1 MDNNNDFLYLIA
13 RLMHSKSVQHIRN
26 DIKKLGNFYVNLIG
40 RLDLSKTKKDI
51 EAQSKG
57 MKISITPDVNSKGVQ
72 SATKQAMNNAQK
84 VANTNKVKVGFELDR
99 DKLVNQIKILGKE
112 NSKLFGNSDMAA
124 KYNNLLDSAKL
135 AQSKGELKSLRK
147 QLSAF
152 RAELKAS
159 NNDGLSWGNKL
170 KESIK
175 RYTTLFGG
183 ASFVYTISNQI
194 RNAWQEAKT
203 LDDALVDLQKVT
215 DEINSRDALYKYFDR
230 AVDKA
235 KELNVKV
242 SSLIYSITEFKK
254 MGWSLGDSEIGA
266 EWATKLENVGDVDI
280 DTAIASIKTSIA
292 SFDTIG
298 GYGNDQLDKKLEAYV
313 DLINNM
319 SNKYSI
325 DAQGLSEAIRLS
337 AGTLTEA
344 HTSIEEAVTMFA
356 TANKYYNNPDYLGN
370 TVKIGSL
377 RLRASSGDTSAMEE
391 LEEMGENVEELTSAT
406 STLREKLLGLTGV
419 DIMVDENTF
428 KSYYD
433 QLLEISQV
441 IDKLDDTS
449 RANVL
454 ETLFGKNRS
463 AAGAAILSGMQESAS
478 AYEDAITSVGSATK
492 EYEVWMQSADAA
504 SQRFANNMTEVYQ
517 GIINGNTVR
526 DLTNMGSS
534 VLEFANAWGILE
546 GSLRGVL
553 LLGVGKFITTASM
566 AFVQGTKSVER
577 YGQAL
582 RMVNNIPNGNQRY
595 DYLKK
600 LASVTR
606 TLTNEQLKQVLSNKN
621 LSQQE
626 KIRVLQLS
634 GLGKKA
640 ATAKLAEMGLTKATQ
655 AQTVA
660 NNANLLSVEGL
671 KNAMIGL
678 GVTIKTWF
686 MSNPIGIV
694 LMGISLGA
702 SAISSAISNSNQKI
716 EEQKAKTAELTET
729 WNSEKDSINQ
739 TISKYQELNKKLADS
754 ALTTE
759 EIAATKEELSSIQDT
774 LVSQYGSEANGIDL
788 VNGKYEEQISK
799 LRELNAEKAKEYIAQ
814 NAATVQDD
822 RNYLTDT
829 IAVSMNLEG
838 KEFDEL
844 EKYLLENG
852 LEKVFAPKEGFII
865 SDTGTR
871 EELYNQLVNLY
882 SDVANDFG
890 SDSSNP
896 AVKEFQTAL
905 SELINNAFDTE
916 QMEQAKANVRAYAEA
931 EVLNSNVGRELYDR
945 ATTAVNEYNKAL
957 ASGEAKNNLEAVRVE
972 IDAAELD
979 IYGADQVFQNI
990 WDGISSGASDT
1001 ANAVKQVNEAFSSF
1015 DGSEIGERLQYIKAQ
1030 FDVGEISYREYF
1042 ESLQSEIDNIDF
1054 SNYTDSLEEAQAA
1067 VQQFFVD
1074 SMQENAE
1081 GLSELVDEFDSG
1093 KISITEYLEGY
1104 VSIGQTLSK
1113 LTDDLQE
1120 NSASWNA
1127 NGEAIDSA
1135 TSQALDNTQTQ
1146 LSSAINTIQSYQD
1159 SIYSLE
1165 QIMTQSVEVGS
1176 DEFAAHAQVIA
1187 QDLAMIVQQGGL
1199 MADEVS
1205 RVLGTTTSEIAQS
1218 LTKNVSNQGLAAQA
1232 ISANTNSA
1240 ITNMATAVGTLFDT
1254 LGNAISNF
1262 KVDVTFGVKSIT
1274 TQDADLGILG
1284 NVKLPAVKFGL
1295 KASGESLSQI
1305 GSAISSFGK
1314 SVASNF
1320 TPQMID
1326 INDFVFGNTDNTKD
1340 YNYTPSLNTLKNY
1353 NDALGNAKKGGSG
1366 SSKETA
1372 ETFDWIKNKVEAV
1385 QRVIANLGKTVS
1397 ATYKSWTKRN
1407 SALSEQISKIK
1418 EEISVQKQ
1426 AYAEYMSMANGV
1438 GLSTHYQDLVKNG
1451 ALDISTIT
1459 DETLVEK
1466 IKSFEEFYNKAIG
1479 CQDTISDLNDELAEL
1494 ARTKFDNLDKQFKNI
1509 EEEIQH
1515 EIDMVE
1521 GYIDQTEAKG
1531 HIESKSA
1538 YESLIKSTQK
1548 NVDLLTQKYSALVQQ
1563 RDEAMSIG
1571 KADMY
1576 SDYWYEL
1583 TADINSVESALQD
1596 ANTVLIEYNNSLREL
1611 EWDRFDYIQKRISS
1625 ISKETE
1631 FILGLL
1637 SEVEHFDDKGNLT
1650 DEGQAVMGL
1659 HTQGYNVAMNQADQ
1673 YATEIEKLNKELEVD
1688 PNNQTLLERR
1698 EQLLGLQRES
1708 IELAKE
1714 EQDAIMDLVQQGID
1728 KQIEAMETLAKKYK
1742 DTLHE
1747 ADDLYDFQ
1755 KKVENYNKEIASLE
1769 KQLSAWQGDDSEE
1782 AKSKI
1787 QQIRVGLEEAKENR
1801 EEAEREQYI
1810 RETEKLL
1817 DSLVDEYTETLNGR
1831 MDDIN
1836 GLMSETIRS
1845 VNENALIINETLQS
1859 TAESVGYTLSEEMQN
1874 IWSGS
1879 DGIKAVVSM
1888 YGDDFN
1894 TNVTTVN
1901 NTLLGIKSLLESMID
1916 ESDKDASDNI
1926 VETTKPSTS
1935 TPSTPTPTPTP
1946 STPSATTNPSGTSS
1960 SSTSTIKVG
1969 GKINAGSAK
1978 IYDYAGD
1985 TSGERQLFRDDPIYT
2000 VLSEKN
2006 GYLKVRHHKLSS
2018 GVTGWFKKSDVKAY
2032 KTGGLVDYTGLA
2044 WVDGQ
2049 KKKPEAFLNAQ
2060 DTENISEL
2068 KDVLKEVD
2076 PLLTVEQI
2084 REFTSTMDGFKP
2096 IVESMVIR
2104 PNFVPNTS
2112 MNQNVTIHNEFTL
2125 HEVQN
2130 GEQVIDYLQRSKR
2143 FENIMYDIAFNKNS
2157 LAKYR
2162 W

>member
-1 MDNNNDFLYLIA
+1 
-13 RLMHSKSVQHIRN
+13 MHSKSVQHIRN

-40 RLDLSKTKKDI
+40 KLDLSKTKKDI

-57 MKISITPDVNSKGVQ
+57 MNINVTPDVNSKGVQ

-112 NSKLFGNSDMAA
+112 NSKLFGSSDMTA

-159 NNDGLSWGNKL
+159 NNDGLSWVNKL

-175 RYTTLFGG
+175 RYTSLFGG

-194 RNAWQEAKT
+194 RNAWQEAKI

-230 AVDKA
+230 SVDKA

-292 SFDTIG
+292 SFDTID

-391 LEEMGENVEELTSAT
+391 LEEMGESVEELTSAT

-428 KSYYD
+428 KSYYN
-433 QLLEISQV
+433 QLLEISGV

-478 AYEDAITSVGSATK
+478 AYADAITSAGSATK

-504 SQRFANNMTEVYQ
+504 SQRFANNVTEAYQ
-517 GIINGNTVR
+517 SIINGNTVR

-595 DYLKK
+595 DYLKQ
-600 LASVTR
+600 LASVTK
-606 TLTNEQLKQVLSNKN
+606 TLTNEQLKQVLSNKS

-626 KIRVLQLS
+626 KIRLLQLS
-634 GLGKKA
+634 GLSKKA

-660 NNANLLSVEGL
+660 NNANILSVEGL
-671 KNAMIGL
+671 KNAMMGL

-686 MSNPIGIV
+686 MSNPIGIA

-716 EEQKAKTAELTET
+716 EEQKARTSELTET
-729 WNSEKDSINQ
+729 WKADSDALND
-739 TISKYQELNKKLADS
+739 TISEYQELQKKLSDTS
-754 ALTTE
+754 LTTE
-759 EIAATKEELSSIQDT
+759 EVKLIKEELATVQDSLIT
-774 LVSQYGSEANGIDL
+774 KYGEEASGIDL
-788 VNGKYEEQISK
+788 LNGKYDEQIAK
-799 LRELNAEKAKEYIAQ
+799 LRELSAEKAKEYIAQ
-814 NAATVQDD
+814 NASVVEDD
-822 RNYLTDT
+822 RKYLTET
-829 IAVSMNLEG
+829 VAVSMKLGENDFEGLES
-838 KEFDEL
+838 
-844 EKYLLENG
+844 YLSKNG
-852 LEKVFAPKEGFII
+852 LSKTFLAKDGFYIGG
-865 SDTGTR
+865 TGTR

-882 SDVANDFG
+882 SDVAEDFG
-890 SDSSNP
+890 SDTDNP
-896 AVKEFQTAL
+896 AVKAFQLAL
-905 SELINNAFDTE
+905 SDVINNSFDKDE
-916 QMEQAKANVRAYAEA
+916 MEQAKSNVQAFAEA
-931 EVLNSNVGRELYDR
+931 ELLSNNTGRELYDK
-945 ATTAVNEYNKAL
+945 ATNAVNTYNEAL
-957 ASGEAKNNLEAVRVE
+957 ESGVGVEEAKNNLESVRNEV
-972 IDAAELD
+972 DNMTLD
-979 IYGADQVFQNI
+979 IYGAEDVFQSVFENI
-990 WDGISSGASDT
+990 SQEAIET
-1001 ANAVKQVNEAFSSF
+1001 ANVISTSFVEKGFSKSKMISELNDTSEGFEELGKIYESIADSDPFDFKLLDNDNFKETFSGLGEVYTDFVEQVASTPNDINACQSAFDNLVTEWIKSLNILEGVTEENANLTVSMLEQMGVANAQQIVDQMFTIVNEESQIINDAEEEFLATYQNYLSSK
-1015 DGSEIGERLQYIKAQ
+1015 D
-1030 FDVGEISYREYF
+1030 
-1042 ESLQSEIDNIDF
+1042 
-1054 SNYTDSLEEAQAA
+1054 EADLA
-1067 VQQFFVD
+1067 
-1074 SMQENAE
+1074 
-1081 GLSELVDEFDSG
+1081 
-1093 KISITEYLEGY
+1093 YLESSASKNGQL
-1104 VSIGQTLSK
+1104 VSALGESYQQDYKNWCDLLSK
-1113 LTDDLQE
+1113 K
-1120 NSASWNA
+1120 A
-1127 NGEAIDSA
+1127 EAYNR
-1135 TSQALDNTQTQ
+1135 L
-1146 LSSAINTIQSYQD
+1146 
-1159 SIYSLE
+1159 
-1165 QIMTQSVEVGS
+1165 V
-1176 DEFAAHAQVIA
+1176 
-1187 QDLAMIVQQGGL
+1187 
-1199 MADEVS
+1199 
-1205 RVLGTTTSEIAQS
+1205 
-1218 LTKNVSNQGLAAQA
+1218 
-1232 ISANTNSA
+1232 
-1240 ITNMATAVGTLFDT
+1240 TAVGGSYNSAVST
-1254 LGNAISNF
+1254 
-1262 KVDVTFGVKSIT
+1262 VDNLMANGITPTMSSIT
-1274 TQDADLGILG
+1274 AAEAAKGQYQMLTEAANKAKNSLKLDLSTI
-1284 NVKLPAVKFGL
+1284 KTDFGSSY
-1295 KASGESLSQI
+1295 KPTSAS
-1305 GSAISSFGK
+1305 
-1314 SVASNF
+1314 
-1320 TPQMID
+1320 
-1326 INDFVFGNTDNTKD
+1326 
-1340 YNYTPSLNTLKNY
+1340 
-1353 NDALGNAKKGGSG
+1353 GGSG
-1366 SSKETA
+1366 SSSSKSKETT
-1372 ETFDWIKNKVEAV
+1372 ETFDWIKNKIEAV
-1385 QRVIANLGKTVS
+1385 QRVISNLGKTVS

-1407 SALSEQISKIK
+1407 SALSEQISNIN
-1418 EEISVQKQ
+1418 EEISVQQQ
-1426 AYAEYMSMANGV
+1426 AYAKYTSMANGV

-1451 ALDISTIT
+1451 AIDISTIT
-1459 DETLVEK
+1459 DETLIEQ
-1466 IKSFEEFYNKAIG
+1466 IKSFEEFYGKAIS
-1479 CQDTISDLNDELAEL
+1479 CQDAIADLNDELADL
-1494 ARTKFDNLDKQFKNI
+1494 ARTQFDNLDKQFKNI

-1515 EIDMVE
+1515 EIDIVE

-1531 HIESKSA
+1531 YIENKSA

-1583 TADINSVESALQD
+1583 TADINSVESALQE
-1596 ANTVLIEYNNSLREL
+1596 ANTALIEYNNSLREL
-1611 EWDRFDYIQKRISS
+1611 EWERFDKGQEMISDLTAES
-1625 ISKETE
+1625 EFLRDLMSDEKMFDEKGNATE
-1631 FILGLL
+1631 FGDATFGLHAVDYNTYMSQATDYTKELLELNKQIAEDPSNQLLLDRRRELIETQREMILSANEEREAMKSLAEEGYNTMLDYMNELIDKRKSALDEMKSLSDYEKTISDQAQTVSELRKIQMALQNDSSESGQLALQQNAVKLKEAEETLRQSELDRQIEEEQKMLDNFANDVENWVSQRLDNLDGLVSDVIDSTNENSDSIRETL
-1637 SEVEHFDDKGNLT
+1637 ESVTNDVGISLT
-1650 DEGQAVMGL
+1650 DEMQA
-1659 HTQGYNVAMNQADQ
+1659 
-1673 YATEIEKLNKELEVD
+1673 
-1688 PNNQTLLERR
+1688 
-1698 EQLLGLQRES
+1698 
-1708 IELAKE
+1708 
-1714 EQDAIMDLVQQGID
+1714 
-1728 KQIEAMETLAKKYK
+1728 
-1742 DTLHE
+1742 
-1747 ADDLYDFQ
+1747 
-1755 KKVENYNKEIASLE
+1755 
-1769 KQLSAWQGDDSEE
+1769 
-1782 AKSKI
+1782 
-1787 QQIRVGLEEAKENR
+1787 
-1801 EEAEREQYI
+1801 
-1810 RETEKLL
+1810 
-1817 DSLVDEYTETLNGR
+1817 
-1831 MDDIN
+1831 
-1836 GLMSETIRS
+1836 
-1845 VNENALIINETLQS
+1845 
-1859 TAESVGYTLSEEMQN
+1859 
-1874 IWSGS
+1874 IWSGT
-1879 DGIKAVVSM
+1879 DGIKSVVSM
-1888 YGDDFN
+1888 YGDNFN

-1901 NTLLGIKSLLESMID
+1901 NTLLGIKSLLESMVD

-1926 VETTKPSTS
+1926 TEVTSPSAS
-1935 TPSTPTPTPTP
+1935 TPSTPTPTPAP
-1946 STPSATTNPSGTSS
+1946 STPSTTTNPSGTSS
-1960 SSTSTIKVG
+1960 SSTGTIKVG
-1969 GKINAGSAK
+1969 GKINAGNAK

-1985 TSGERQLFRDDPIYT
+1985 TSGESQYYKSDPYYI
-2000 VLSEKN
+2000 VLDERN
-2006 GYLKVRHHKLSS
+2006 NYLKVRHHSLKS

-2060 DTENISEL
+2060 DTENIGEL
-2068 KDVLKEVD
+2068 KDILKEVD

-2084 REFTSTMDGFKP
+2084 REFTSTMDGLKP
-2096 IVESMVIR
+2096 IVESMVKR